1 MKITDMIVSTLL
13 KRGVVWEAR
22 DVDVDVDIPPN
33 KASQPESHSQ
43 ERIKVHLKVDHMSIQ
58 IEKRDKT

>member
-1 MKITDMIVSTLL
+1 MKITDAIVSTLL

-22 DVDVDVDIPPN
+22 NVDVDIDIPPN
-33 KASQPESHSQ
+33 KTGQLETSSQ
-43 ERIKVHLKVDHMSIQ
+43 EKIKVHLKVDHMSIQ